1 MGNGITERVFAYVAG
16 VHVPGERF
24 EFETQMLLESAGN
37 YPIIEVPIRTIY
49 DSKENHQTH
58 FNTLTDSVKIY
69 RILGKKFMK
78 YVFSSFSSCVLDLVL
93 FTIFCGMFKGRTGN
107 YIAVSTVLAR
117 VISAT
122 CNYALNYKVVF
133 ESRKKVH
140 TSGVRYLILALIQMG
155 LSALLVT
162 GGCGLLPTVPE
173 VAVKVVVDG
182 VLFFISYAVQQRY
195 VF

>member
-1 MGNGITERVFAYVAG
+1 
-16 VHVPGERF
+16 
-24 EFETQMLLESAGN
+24 
-37 YPIIEVPIRTIY
+37 
-49 DSKENHQTH
+49 
-58 FNTLTDSVKIY
+58 
-69 RILGKKFMK
+69 MK

-93 FTIFCGMFKGRTGN
+93 FTIFCSMFKGRTGN

-140 TSGVRYLILALIQMG
+140 TSGVRYFILALVQMG

-162 GGCGLLPTVPE
+162 GGCSLFTAAPE
-173 VAVKVVVDG
+173 VAVKAIVDS